1 MSRMK
6 MRLQHA
12 VRLAKNLLAD
22 PKEAIRGEQEEF
34 SNRGTL
40 SMQRINLRSG

>member
-1 MSRMK
+1 MH
-6 MRLQHA
+6 LQHA
-12 VRLAKNLLAD
+12 RHWAKNLLAD
-22 PKEAIRGEQEEF
+22 PKEAIRREQEEF